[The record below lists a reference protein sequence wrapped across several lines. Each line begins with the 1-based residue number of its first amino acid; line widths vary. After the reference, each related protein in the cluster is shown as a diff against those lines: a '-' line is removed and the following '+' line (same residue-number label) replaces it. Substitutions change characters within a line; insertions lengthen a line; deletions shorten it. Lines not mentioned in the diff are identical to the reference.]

1 MQEYDYREFFDTAL
15 SMTSQELKNPTD
27 SIWLNLTYKKAEEN
41 TVFCEVPSAF
51 YVSQLTS
58 AKKHLITALENK
70 IKELLGK
77 PAKVSLIFSEESSNK
92 EQSSKPK
99 EPEETPIFQT
109 SQPKVS
115 APSPEKKRI
124 KSSSLNSNYTFDNYV
139 VGDSNRFAQTIAM
152 SVAKNPGQ
160 AYNPLYIFGKTGL
173 GKTHLLFSIGN
184 YINEH
189 SDLKIVYINAEEFLN
204 EYVQSIHSGIS
215 NSQQFRNKYRKT
227 DVLLM
232 DDIHSLTS
240 EGVQNELFHIFNA
253 LSNNNKQMVF
263 TCDRPLAELNNFQ
276 ERIIS
281 RLSLGIM
288 VDLVLPN
295 FETRCAILFEKLRQM
310 KASSSFST
318 EYISDEII
326 KFISEKIVTNI
337 RDLEGALKDV
347 IAYSSIVKKTITV
360 DMAKNILRNR
370 FEDELKKNFTIN
382 DIQKS
387 VANYFNIS
395 FSDIKGKKRTKNISM
410 ARSVAVYILNE
421 ITEFSSTEIAAE
433 FSRDHSTIIYL
444 QKQARELFK
453 TDPNFVST
461 VEKIMKE
468 IKA

>member
-1 MQEYDYREFFDTAL
+1 MQKYDYHEFFNEAISL
-15 SMTSQELKNPTD
+15 MSQELKNPTD
-27 SIWLNLTYKKAEEN
+27 SIWLNLNYKEADEN
-41 TVFCEVPSAF
+41 TIFCEVPSAF
-51 YVSQLTS
+51 YVSQLSS
-58 AKKHLITALENK
+58 AKKYLVTDLENK
-70 IKELLGK
+70 IKEIMGK
-77 PAKVSLIFSEESSNK
+77 SIKISPVFSESGSPKNEP
-92 EQSSKPK
+92 SKPVQ
-99 EPEETPIFQT
+99 EEKISAAPV

-115 APSPEKKRI
+115 APAPEKKRI
-124 KSSSLNSNYTFDNYV
+124 KSSSLNENYTFDNYV
-139 VGDSNRFAQTIAM
+139 VGDNNRFAQTIAM
-152 SVAKNPGQ
+152 AVAKNPGQ

-253 LSNNNKQMVF
+253 LSQHNKQMVF
-263 TCDRPLAELNNFQ
+263 TCDRPLSELNNFQ

-281 RLSLGIM
+281 RLSMGSM

-310 KASSSFST
+310 RTSPHFST

-326 KFISEKIVTNI
+326 KFIAEKIVTNI

-347 IAYSSIVKKTITV
+347 VAFSSIVKKTLII
-360 DMAKNILRNR
+360 DDAKNILRNR

-395 FSDIKGKKRTKNISM
+395 FSEIKGKKRTKNISM
-410 ARSVAVYILNE
+410 ARNVAVYILNE

-453 TDPNFVST
+453 TDPNFVSI
-461 VEKIMKE
+461 VENIIKE